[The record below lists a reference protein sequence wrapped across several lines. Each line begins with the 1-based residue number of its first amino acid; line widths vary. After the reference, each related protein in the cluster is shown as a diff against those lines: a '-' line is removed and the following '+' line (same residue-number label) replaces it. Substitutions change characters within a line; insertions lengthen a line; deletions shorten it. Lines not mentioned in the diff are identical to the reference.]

1 MEEFPHIKNKN
12 DSGDMEEKDLQTQTE
27 NTSEEQLN
35 PSAEQEAPAQ
45 EQNTDP
51 ENQTETGEQ
60 TDEAMKKL
68 KKENQELKDKY
79 LRLYAEFDNFK
90 KRTVKEKLEMMKTAS
105 SDTIQAL
112 LPVLDDFDRAKKNA
126 DDENTKETFSEGVS
140 LVYQKLYA
148 ALQSKGLKP
157 METNGQAFDPELHEA
172 VTEIPVPNEEM
183 KGKIIDTIERGYFLN
198 DKIIRYAK
206 VVVGK

>member
-1 MEEFPHIKNKN
+1 
-12 DSGDMEEKDLQTQTE
+12 MEEKDLQTQTE
-27 NTSEEQLN
+27 NTPEEQVN
-35 PSAEQEAPAQ
+35 PSAEQETSAQ
-45 EQNTDP
+45 EQSTDP
-51 ENQTETGEQ
+51 ENLTEAGDQ
-60 TDEAMKKL
+60 TDEAMKKF

-105 SDTIQAL
+105 SNTMQAL

-126 DDENTKETFSEGVS
+126 DDENTSETFSEGVS

-157 METNGQAFDPELHEA
+157 MESNGQPFDPELHEA
-172 VTEIPVPNEEM
+172 VTEIPAPNEDM

-198 DKIIRYAK
+198 EKIIRHAK

>member
-1 MEEFPHIKNKN
+1 
-12 DSGDMEEKDLQTQTE
+12 MEEKDLQTQTE
-27 NTSEEQLN
+27 NTPEEQVN
-35 PSAEQEAPAQ
+35 PSAEQETSAQ
-45 EQNTDP
+45 EQSTDP
-51 ENQTETGEQ
+51 ENLTEAGDQ
-60 TDEAMKKL
+60 TDEAIKKF

-105 SDTIQAL
+105 SDTMQAL

-126 DDENTKETFSEGVS
+126 DDENTSETFSEGVS

-157 METNGQAFDPELHEA
+157 MESNGQPFDPELHEA
-172 VTEIPVPNEEM
+172 VTEIPAPNEDM

-198 DKIIRYAK
+198 EKIIRHAK